1 MRPLKIYQVDA
12 FTDKPFSG
20 NPAAIC
26 VLDSRGDAD
35 WMQMVA
41 QEMNLSETAFLY
53 KEADG
58 YNLRWFTPT
67 VEEELCGHATLASA
81 HILWQEGFLKEDQ
94 KAKFYTVSG
103 LLTAVK
109 RDGWIELNFPL
120 EQDTEI
126 LAPENLLKALGVKAK
141 YVGKNRL
148 DYIVEVESAM
158 MVRNIEPNL
167 ELLATVPARGVIVTS
182 ISDNKE
188 FDFVSRF
195 FAPKD
200 SILEDPVTGSAHCC
214 LGPYWMHRL
223 GKSQLIAY
231 QASKRGGIVKVQLE
245 GDRVLLGG
253 RAVTVFKG
261 DWLVTI

>member
-81 HILWQEGFLKEDQ
+81 HILWQEGYINKDQ
-94 KAKFYTVSG
+94 AVKFYTRSG
-103 LLTAVK
+103 LLTAAK
-109 RDGWIELNFPL
+109 RDGWIELNFPQ

-126 LAPENLLKALGVKAK
+126 MAPKNLLQALGIEAK
-141 YVGKNRL
+141 YIGKNRL
-148 DYIVEVESAM
+148 DYIVEVESEM
-158 MVRNIEPNL
+158 MVRAIEPNL
-167 ELLATVPARGVIVTS
+167 ALLATVSARGVIVTS
-182 ISDNKE
+182 VSDDKE

-195 FAPKD
+195 FAPRD
-200 SILEDPVTGSAHCC
+200 GILEDPVTGSAHCC
-214 LGPYWMHRL
+214 LGPYWMQRL
-223 GKSQLIAY
+223 GKSELMAY
-231 QASKRGGIVKVQLE
+231 QASKRGGIVKVQVT

-253 RAVTVFKG
+253 RAVTLFKG
-261 DWLVTI
+261 DLLV